1 MLRRLT
7 VSNYILIDALE
18 IEFDE
23 HLNIITGE
31 TGAGKSILLG
41 ALGLLLGN
49 KNEGTT
55 LRDPQH
61 NCVIE
66 ACFEIG
72 DYELQHFFEEND
84 LDYADE
90 TVIRRIITPAGKS
103 RSYVN
108 DLPVPLTLL
117 RDLGSRLIDIH
128 SQHQTLI
135 LASEAFRTKAL
146 DTVAENRAA
155 LEEYRT
161 HYRSLLTM
169 QHELNRR
176 EAEAEAAR
184 RDEEWLRY
192 QSEELQAAGLRS
204 GESEELEREQA
215 ILANADRIGEAVTT
229 IRNAFDSDEIG
240 VLEQL
245 KNAENLLARLH
256 DSYPRASELAERLH
270 SVLEELKDIDATLAD
285 DSQRIETNPERLQ
298 QVDDRIAVLLSLCQ
312 KYRVA
317 DEAELMALR
326 DRSTSQLEAIVHSDK
341 ELAELRKRI
350 DGERNAAEL
359 AAAELHRRRARAAA
373 EFGRRIAEMLVP
385 LGMPDIRFEVA
396 VTDSGELADDGRDR
410 IEFLF
415 SSNPNT
421 RPAPVERTASGGEL
435 SRVMLVIKALLAQ
448 QMQLPTILFD
458 EIDTGVS
465 GRIAD
470 AMGEIICNLSQ
481 TMQVVDITHLP
492 QVASKGSTHFV
503 VYKQNGE
510 TRISRLSAEERI
522 TEIAKMLSGSEITDA
537 ALSQAR
543 ILLGRADKQH
553 S

>member
-1 MLRRLT
+1 MLRRLS

-55 LRDPQH
+55 LRDPQR

-66 ACFEIG
+66 AVFDIG
-72 DYELQHFFEEND
+72 AYKLQPFFEEND
-84 LDYADE
+84 LDYTDE
-90 TVIRRIITPAGKS
+90 TVIRRVITPAGKS
-103 RSYVN
+103 RTYIN
-108 DLPVPLTLL
+108 DLPVQLTLL

-135 LASEAFRTKAL
+135 LASESFRTKAI
-146 DTVAENRAA
+146 DTVAENDAA
-155 LEEYRT
+155 LEEYRG
-161 HYRSLLTM
+161 HYRSLQRL
-169 QHELNRR
+169 QHELDRR
-176 EAEAEAAR
+176 ESEAAAAR

-192 QSEELQAAGLRS
+192 QNDELQAAALRN
-204 GESEELEREQA
+204 GESAELEREQA
-215 ILANADRIGEAVTT
+215 VLANADRIGETITT
-229 IRNAFDSDEIG
+229 IRNAFDSDDIG
-240 VLEQL
+240 LLEQL
-245 KNAENLLARLH
+245 KSAENLLARLG
-256 DSYPRASELAERLH
+256 DSYPRASELVERLH

-298 QVDDRIAVLLSLCQ
+298 QVDDRIATLLALCQ
-312 KYRVA
+312 KYHAA
-317 DEAELMALR
+317 DEAELIAQR
-326 DRSTSQLEAIVHSDK
+326 DRCAAQLDAIVHSDE
-341 ELAELRKRI
+341 ELAALKQQI
-350 DGERNAAEL
+350 AGERNAAEL
-359 AAAELHRRRARAAA
+359 AAAELHRRRAHAASV
-373 EFGRRIAEMLVP
+373 FGKQIAEMLVP
-385 LGMPDIRFEVA
+385 LGMHDARFEVA
-396 VTDSGELADDGRDR
+396 VIDTEALSADGRDR

-421 RPAPVERTASGGEL
+421 APSPAERTASGGEL
-435 SRVMLVIKALLAQ
+435 SRIMLVIKSLLARR
-448 QMQLPTILFD
+448 MSLPTILFD

-470 AMGEIICNLSQ
+470 AMGEIICSLAQ

-503 VYKQNGE
+503 VYKREGE
-510 TRISRLSAEERI
+510 TRITRLTAEERT
-522 TEIAKMLSGSEITDA
+522 TEIAKMLSGSEITEA

-543 ILLGRADKQH
+543 ILLGKANK
-553 S
+553 